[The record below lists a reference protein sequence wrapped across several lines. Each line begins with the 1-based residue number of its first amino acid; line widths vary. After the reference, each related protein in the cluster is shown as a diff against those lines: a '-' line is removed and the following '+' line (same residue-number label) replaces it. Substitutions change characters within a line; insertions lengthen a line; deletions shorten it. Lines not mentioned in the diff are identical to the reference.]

1 MSGTDL
7 KMATELIGRPAT
19 RVRATRSPMPR
30 PGGCPTA
37 LLRWESILV
46 MLLIA
51 VIVGNTL
58 VSPYFLDLYNL
69 ADATYNFS
77 EKAIIALAMALLILV
92 REIDL
97 SVAAIIA
104 LASLVHRAA
113 GGGGVW
119 HAGALRCGAGGRDWR
134 AAPSTVLLVTRIR
147 RALHRRSPSAPC
159 RCFAVSRR

>member
-1 MSGTDL
+1 
-7 KMATELIGRPAT
+7 
-19 RVRATRSPMPR
+19 
-30 PGGCPTA
+30 
-37 LLRWESILV
+37 
-46 MLLIA
+46 MLLVA

-104 LASLVHRAA
+104 LASLAS
-113 GGGGVW
+113 G
-119 HAGALRCGAGGRDWR
+119 
-134 AAPSTVLLVTRIR
+134 
-147 RALHRRSPSAPC
+147 
-159 RCFAVSRR
+159 